1 MSKPPI
7 MMNTSVLTD
16 KEKEEALVR
25 AKRQMADEWAKAELG
40 MSPGLNV
47 PVQKGPAYIPDEEQC
62 PITLNLYE
70 GSIEIVI
77 DGVHYQNGKT
87 YTVGK
92 RTYDTLAEIISRG
105 WGHQK
110 NYEGKPENAY
120 RSEQNISAE
129 TGQPRM
135 FRR

>member
-7 MMNTSVLTD
+7 MMNTSVLTE

-25 AKRQMADEWAKAELG
+25 VKRQMADEWAKSELG
-40 MSPGLNV
+40 MSPGANV
-47 PVQKGPAYIPDEEQC
+47 PVQKGPASIPDEEQC

-70 GSIEIVI
+70 GTDRIVL
-77 DGVHYQNGKT
+77 DGVVYLHGHT

-92 RTYDTLAEIISRG
+92 RTFDTLAEIISRG
-105 WGHQK
+105 WGHQR
-110 NYEGKPENAY
+110 NYEGKNENDY
-120 RSEQNISAE
+120 RYQQNISAE

>member
-7 MMNTSVLTD
+7 MMNTSVLTE
-16 KEKEEALVR
+16 KEKEEALIR

-70 GSIEIVI
+70 GADRIVL
-77 DGVHYQNGKT
+77 DGTVYLHGHT

-105 WGHQK
+105 WEHQR
-110 NYEGKPENAY
+110 NYKGENENAY
-120 RSEQNISAE
+120 RREQNINAE

-135 FRR
+135 SRR